1 MTNISIT
8 LPDGSSQEY
17 ENGVTG
23 QQIAES
29 ISEGLARAAVAVKV
43 DGTLYDLTRPITTDA
58 SVEIVTFDSD
68 EGTEIFR
75 HTTAHIFAQALLR
88 KFPKAKIAIGPAI
101 EQGFYYDF
109 DLDGFTEDDMR
120 TIEDEMKAIVKEKL
134 PIERQVI
141 SKEEAR
147 KLFADN
153 PYKLE
158 MIEELPDDSITAY
171 KQGDFI
177 DLCRGPHLPNTGKVK
192 ALKLTK
198 VAGAY
203 WRGNSENKMLNRVY
217 GISFP
222 DKKQLKEYLHLLEEA
237 QRRDHK
243 KIGKEM
249 ELFTFHD
256 EAPGMPFFHDK
267 GSFIWNSL
275 VAFTTQV
282 MERRSYQLIRTPLI
296 LNKSLWLQ
304 SGHWDH
310 YKDNMYFTMIDNQ
323 EYAVKPMNC
332 PGHIVVYKSRMHSY
346 RELPIRG
353 GEFGL
358 VHRHEMS
365 GVLNGLFRVRCFTQD
380 DAHIYCTQDQLKDE
394 LRELLSFVKE
404 IYETF
409 GFEYHLELSTRPEK
423 SMGDPKLWDKA
434 ESILKEVLE
443 ESEKEYVIN
452 EGDGAFYGPKI
463 DAHLKDALGRTWQC
477 GTIQVDF
484 QMPEKFD
491 LTYEGQDGQKH
502 RPVMVHRAILGS
514 VERFMGIL
522 VEHFAGKFPL
532 WISPAQVKVLTIT
545 DRNKTFAQEVVK
557 RLKDEHIRVELD
569 DRAATVGKKIRDAEI
584 EHFNYILVLGDTEC
598 EKKVVNVRTR
608 DNEILGEQSVDDFV
622 AKLKAEIASKGKE

>member
-1 MTNISIT
+1 MANISIT
-8 LPDGSSQEY
+8 LPDGSSQDYQE
-17 ENGVTG
+17 GITG

-43 DGTLYDLTRPITTDA
+43 DNTLYDLTRPITTDA
-58 SVEIVTFDSD
+58 SVEIITFDSD
-68 EGTEIFR
+68 EGRDIFR

-88 KFPKAKIAIGPAI
+88 KFPTAKIAIGPAV

-109 DLDGFTEDDMR
+109 DLDGFTEEDMK
-120 TIEDEMKAIVKEKL
+120 TIEDEMKTIVKEKL

-147 KLFADN
+147 KLFSDN

-171 KQGDFI
+171 KQGEFI
-177 DLCRGPHLPNTGKVK
+177 DLCRGPHLSNTGKVK

-203 WRGNSENKMLNRVY
+203 WRGDSENKMLNRVY

-222 DKKQLKEYLHLLEEA
+222 DKKQLKEYLYLLEEA

-249 ELFTFHD
+249 QLFTFHD

-267 GSFIWNSL
+267 GTVIWNSL
-275 VAFTTQV
+275 VAFTTEV
-282 MERRSYQLIRTPLI
+282 MERRDYQLIRTPLI

-310 YKDNMYFTMIDNQ
+310 YKDNMYFTQIDEQ

-332 PGHIVVYKSRMHSY
+332 PGHIVVYKSGMHSY

-380 DAHIYCTQDQLKDE
+380 DAHIYCTEEQLKDE
-394 LRELLSFVKE
+394 LRELLSFVRE

-423 SMGDPKLWDKA
+423 SMGDPKLWEKA
-434 ESILKEVLE
+434 ETVLKDVLE
-443 ESEKEYVIN
+443 ESGKEYVIN

-532 WISPAQVKVLTIT
+532 WISPSQVKILTIT
-545 DRNKTFAQEVVK
+545 DRNKEFAQEIVQ
-557 RLKDEHIRVELD
+557 RLKKEHIRVELD

-598 EKKVVNVRTR
+598 ERKVVNVRTR

-622 AKLKAEIASKGKE
+622 AKLKSEITSKGKE